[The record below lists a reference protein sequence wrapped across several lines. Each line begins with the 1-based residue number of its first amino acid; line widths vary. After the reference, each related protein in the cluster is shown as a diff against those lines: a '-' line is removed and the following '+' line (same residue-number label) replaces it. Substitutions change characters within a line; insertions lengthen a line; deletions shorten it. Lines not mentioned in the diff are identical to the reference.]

1 MTERE
6 PTNLV
11 VPKAAVTWDEIG
23 GEIVAINLANGHY
36 HSLRETARDA
46 FVLFAAGVAVP
57 DVVAALAANGPS
69 AEVVEADVAR
79 FVIDLVAAGLVAD
92 ADADADAAT
101 GGDNPVADGA
111 DVSELFDG
119 TRAYGA
125 PMLETYTDLEDLMLL
140 DPVHDVDDKGWPR
153 ADLDA

>member
-46 FVLFAAGVAVP
+46 FVLFAAGVAVS
-57 DVVAALAANGPS
+57 DVVAALAATGPS
-69 AEVVEADVAR
+69 ADEVAADVGR
-79 FVIDLVAAGLVAD
+79 FVTDLVAAGLVAD
-92 ADADADAAT
+92 ADAGDATD
-101 GGDNPVADGA
+101 GDDPVGDGP
-111 DVSELFDG
+111 DVSTLFDG

>member
-1 MTERE
+1 M
-6 PTNLV
+6 
-11 VPKAAVTWDEIG
+11 
-23 GEIVAINLANGHY
+23 AINLANGHY

-57 DVVAALAANGPS
+57 DVVAALAAIGPS
-69 AEVVEADVAR
+69 DDEVAADVGR
-79 FVIDLVAAGLVAD
+79 FVTDLVAAGLVAD
-92 ADADADAAT
+92 ADAKTGDATD
-101 GGDNPVADGA
+101 GDTPVGDGP
-111 DVSELFDG
+111 DVSTLFDG